1 MLVKFA
7 LFFYPFWKYQQW
19 HQHVFELVES
29 SGEIDFFYVE
39 THVFGAVSAE
49 DAVPQ

>member
-1 MLVKFA
+1 MLVEFV
-7 LFFYPFWKYQQW
+7 LFFNPLWKHRQR
-19 HQHVFELVES
+19 HPHIFEVVES
-29 SGEIDFFYVE
+29 CGEIEIFYVE